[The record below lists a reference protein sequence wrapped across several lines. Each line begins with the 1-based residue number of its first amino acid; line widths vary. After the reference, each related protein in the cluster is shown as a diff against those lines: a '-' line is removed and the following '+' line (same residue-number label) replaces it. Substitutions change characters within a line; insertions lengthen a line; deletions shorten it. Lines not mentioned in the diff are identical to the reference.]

1 MVQIIKKIRNSTDA
15 IVSYKIYGFRELVP
29 QKQAKI
35 GSRGEMKTVIVMASH
50 GKTNYKY
57 KYALFPYLR
66 RCLHTRI
73 YRQINCS
80 TK

>member
-35 GSRGEMKTVIVMASH
+35 GSRGEMKTVIVLASL
-50 GKTNYKY
+50 YK
-57 KYALFPYLR
+57 
-66 RCLHTRI
+66 
-73 YRQINCS
+73 N
-80 TK
+80 